1 MEEVN
6 VHNTRHLFTGRV
18 GDTVNKMTYKMEET
32 DEWYEEKLH
41 QVNKTIPTQRC
52 HNEVAHWPMHFG
64 VCQSRI
70 GYSVLLL

>member
-32 DEWYEEKLH
+32 DELYEEKLH
-41 QVNKTIPTQRC
+41 QVNKTIPSQRC
-52 HNEVAHWPMHFG
+52 HN
-64 VCQSRI
+64 R
-70 GYSVLLL
+70 